1 MPNNDNILVKKEFM
15 IYSDENGDVKINVML
30 IDNDLWLTQ
39 DLIAELF
46 GKARST
52 RNIFDEEELDEKSN
66 VGKTDIRK
74 DVK

>member
-1 MPNNDNILVKKEFM
+1 M

-46 GKARST
+46 GKDRT
-52 RNIFDEEELDEKSN
+52 VITKHINNIFEEQELDEKSN
-66 VGKTDIRK
+66 VQKKCTL
-74 DVK
+74 

>member
-1 MPNNDNILVKKEFM
+1 M

-46 GKARST
+46 GKDRT
-52 RNIFDEEELDEKSN
+52 VITKHINNIFEEKELYEKSN
-66 VGKTDIRK
+66 VQKKCTL
-74 DVK
+74 

>member
-1 MPNNDNILVKKEFM
+1 M

-46 GKARST
+46 GKDRTVITNKGEYKAKAVILATGVQSRKL
-52 RNIFDEEELDEKSN
+52 NIENE
-66 VGKTDIRK
+66 
-74 DVK
+74 